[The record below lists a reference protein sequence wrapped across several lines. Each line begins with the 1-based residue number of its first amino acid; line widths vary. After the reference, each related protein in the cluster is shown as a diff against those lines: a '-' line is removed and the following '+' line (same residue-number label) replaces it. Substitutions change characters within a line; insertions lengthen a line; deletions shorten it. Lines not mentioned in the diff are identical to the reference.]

1 MFLSVVWLA
10 NKADATHINNENFLI
25 IFVANLM
32 HVLTTYKNDIYE
44 HINLIL
50 TSYPPKEKESY
61 IYIYIPVRTKNSGW
75 NLNLPS
81 EWLPWLV
88 QKIRHA
94 HTSFGAIIIVL
105 L

>member
-10 NKADATHINNENFLI
+10 NKADATHINNENFLT

-50 TSYPPKEKESY
+50 TSYPPKEKRVIY
-61 IYIYIPVRTKNSGW
+61 IYIYIY
-75 NLNLPS
+75 L
-81 EWLPWLV
+81 
-88 QKIRHA
+88 
-94 HTSFGAIIIVL
+94 
-105 L
+105 